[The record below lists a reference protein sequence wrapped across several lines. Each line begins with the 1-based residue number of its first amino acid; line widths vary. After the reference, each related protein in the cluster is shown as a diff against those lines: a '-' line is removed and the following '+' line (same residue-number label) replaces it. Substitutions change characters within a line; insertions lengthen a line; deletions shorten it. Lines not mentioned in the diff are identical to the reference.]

1 MSVKIERKIIAG
13 WEDITDMLESG
24 RLSYQRAFS
33 TFCGSEAVLDIHESD
48 EATAFAK
55 YAKKSV
61 IRISQ
66 TERAEKNFLDSDV
79 LLYGTIERHSW
90 NEDTKSVRV
99 TVKDL
104 LYTKVERKIDGFL
117 FVGKTVTEI
126 MTIIAAELD
135 VNVVYTPNASG
146 SWVNP
151 LVPYYYIQN
160 DVTYKEILS
169 HIAESI
175 GGRIYCS
182 PGLSTATMVV
192 EAGCLVADTSVY
204 DPTPYLSLTADEAVN
219 ITFEYPP
226 REHNAWT
233 VKCFSKT
240 VKTDTLYL
248 ATIDNEFVI
257 PSSGVGTGDDL
268 HYIEF
273 DMPVLKIIANNIDF
287 TGCPDVAFDSAVY
300 NSNFV
305 DDNPAGYLKNPL
317 RMQIRFTNTS
327 GFERSLLYWNMKIQG
342 VDEQNVEVSIDDSLV
357 DGYKNEYTLQSDI
370 IVEDSSW
377 NTRRLN
383 WEKAFPQE
391 ELQFTIVDPAKIPLI
406 GAWDGTYSDPDYT
419 IDYDGAKIVPE
430 RLGYSIDKRT
440 WEIGGRADRAAFDS
454 SVVDSTTTHGGSVP
468 AAPEITIAE
477 TPDVPTLSSEVRADN
492 KVYLLVTVAEIGSY
506 EVDIYNSTLESQ
518 AGIIR
523 AEGGTSPFIVAF
535 RANESE
541 SYKVRARISTATA
554 VSEWSEWSTNHTTCS
569 AETPNTPTL
578 AALEKTYT
586 YISIVSAIWTHTKK
600 QNHSHYEVEY
610 YEGTGDQKK
619 LVGIYS
625 TIQQTF
631 ALQVSENVLVSVR
644 VRAVD
649 TGGKVSN
656 WSNEEATTSLYDTTL
671 PATPTSLQ
679 ATEGADLLLV
689 TWVAN
694 YEPRRIYFELQR
706 KEVGGSFATI
716 AIPHDNWYHDKTAV
730 AGTYYIYQVR
740 AAKENAVYSSWSSPS
755 VQKTPWSISG
765 ALDDLG
771 EDISTLDGK
780 ISDLE
785 EIKEDLPSGTEP
797 TVIGDN
803 QITTGMLRA
812 GIVETAKMNVLE
824 IVGNEAW
831 FGKVTADHVGT
842 NEIVANTANI
852 KDAVITNAKISSVDA
867 AKITTGYLNA
877 ARIEAGTIHASKLAI
892 LSETDDKIELEN
904 NVEIGASVGPAGIGG
919 IYVYDASE
927 SGQGYILNSNGLYY
941 TNGLESASMLMS
953 LMRQE
958 LLFNSIVSLTDGIVV
973 PLPFAIKP
981 ERLAINA
988 TFKAFQG
995 GGTATQKRY
1004 IQTVPILDVSGKV
1017 EAIRVLA
1024 YQMEATNTLIPTK
1037 YKSSGALFAVFPGV
1051 ANSVSLLK
1059 LYANLDWMWVNWG
1072 STVYETQMI
1081 SFVLPNHAYSGTVSG
1096 NRTAYLNVNSFTRT
1110 KSGLY
1115 YKSYKFNYSITWG
1128 DTTSATYDSP
1138 WFTVPSKW
1146 ASEWRNDYP
1155 SLVSYDSQSYYT
1167 IDATKSAIEAIVEL
1181 NVHLLGG
1188 G

>member
-1 MSVKIERKIIAG
+1 MSVKIERKIIGG
-13 WEDITDMLESG
+13 WLDVTAKLKSG
-24 RLSYQRAFS
+24 RLSYSREFS
-33 TFCGSEAVLDIHESD
+33 TFGSSEAVLDIYESD
-48 EATAFAK
+48 ESTA
-55 YAKKSV
+55 YTNYPKKGI
-61 IRISQ
+61 IRVSQ
-66 TERAEKNFLDSDV
+66 TERAGQGFYDADV
-79 LLYGTIERHSW
+79 LLYGIIERHSW
-90 NEDTKSVRV
+90 SEDSKSVRV
-99 TVKDL
+99 TVKDQM
-104 LYTKVERKIDGFL
+104 YSKVQRKTDGLL

-126 MTIIAAELD
+126 MAIIAAELD
-135 VNVVYTPNASG
+135 VSITYTPNASG
-146 SWVNP
+146 SYTNP
-151 LVPYYYIQN
+151 TVPYYYIKAEIS
-160 DVTYKEILS
+160 YKEILTK
-169 HIAESI
+169 IAEAT

-182 PGLSTATMVV
+182 AGIATPTIVF

-204 DPTPYLSLTADEAVN
+204 DPTPYLSLTADQAVN
-219 ITFEYPP
+219 INIEYPP
-226 REHNAWT
+226 REYNAWT
-233 VKCFSKT
+233 VDCFSKT

-248 ATIDNEFVI
+248 ATVDNEFSI
-257 PSSGVGTGDDL
+257 PPEGIGAGDDA

-273 DMPVLKIIANNIDF
+273 EMPVLKIIENNLDF
-287 TGCPDVAFDSAVY
+287 TGCPDVTFDATTY
-300 NSNFV
+300 NANFI

-317 RMQIRFTNTS
+317 RVQVKFTNTS
-327 GFERSLLYWNMKIQG
+327 GFDRNLLYWNMKIQG
-342 VDEQNVEVSIDDSLV
+342 VDEQKVEVSIDDSSS
-357 DGYKNEYTLQSDI
+357 DDYKNEYKLQSDI
-370 IVEDSSW
+370 IVENGDW

-391 ELQFTIVDPAKIPLI
+391 ELSFTIVDPSEIPLI
-406 GAWDGTYSDPDYT
+406 GSWDGTHSDPNYT
-419 IDYDGAKIVPE
+419 VDYDGAKIVPE
-430 RLGYSIDKRT
+430 RLGYSIDRMT
-440 WEIGGRADRAAFDS
+440 WEISGRADRTAFDS
-454 SVVDSTTTHGGSVP
+454 SVYDDKTTHGVPVP
-468 AAPEITIAE
+468 AAPEITIE
-477 TPDVPTLSSEVRADN
+477 DTPDSPTLSSEVRADN
-492 KVYLLVTVAEIGSY
+492 RVYLLITIADAGSY
-506 EVDIYNSTLESQ
+506 EVDIYNNTRESQ
-518 AGIIR
+518 QGFIK
-523 AEGGTSPFIVAF
+523 AESGSSSFTVAY
-535 RANESE
+535 RVNESE
-541 SYKVRARISTATA
+541 SYKARIRISTYDS
-554 VSEWSEWSTNHTTCS
+554 VSEWSDYSANHTTTTS
-569 AETPNTPTL
+569 DIPYTPTL
-578 AALEKTYT
+578 NALTKAYT
-586 YISIVSAIWTHTKK
+586 YISIVTATWAHTKK
-600 QNHSHYEVEY
+600 DNHSHYEVEY

-619 LVGIYS
+619 LIGIFS
-625 TIQQTF
+625 TVQQTF
-631 ALQVSENVLVSVR
+631 SLQVSENVLVSVR

-649 TGGKVSN
+649 SDGKVSA
-656 WSNEEATTSLYDTTL
+656 WSTERTATSLYDTTL

-771 EDISTLDGK
+771 EDISTLGGK

-824 IVGNEAW
+824 IAGNEAW
-831 FGKVTADHVGT
+831 FGKVTAGHVGT

-852 KDAVITNAKISSVDA
+852 KDGVITNAKISSVDA

-877 ARIEAGTIHASKLAI
+877 ARIEAGTIHASKLAV

-904 NVEIGASVGPAGIGG
+904 NVEIGARVGPAGIGG
-919 IYVYDASE
+919 IYVYDAAE

-958 LLFNSIVSLTDGIVV
+958 LLFNSTVSLTDGIVV

-995 GGTATQKRY
+995 GGTAAQKRY

-1037 YKSSGALFAVFPGV
+1037 YKSVGALFAVFPGG

-1072 STVYETQMI
+1072 TTVYETQQV
-1081 SFVLPNHAYSGTVSG
+1081 SFTLPNHVYSSTVSG
-1096 NRTAYLNVNSFTRT
+1096 NRTVYLNVNSFTRT

-1115 YKSYKFNYSITWG
+1115 YKSYKFNYSINWG

-1146 ASEWRNDYP
+1146 ASEWENHYP

>member
-104 LYTKVERKIDGFL
+104 LYAKVERKIDGFL

-135 VNVVYTPNASG
+135 VNVVYTPNAPG

-305 DDNPAGYLKNPL
+305 DDNPAGFLKNPL

-468 AAPEITIAE
+468 AAPEITIEE
-477 TPDVPTLSSEVRADN
+477 TPDAPTLSSEVRADN

-506 EVDIYNSTLESQ
+506 EVDIYNSTRESQ

-586 YISIVSAIWTHTKK
+586 YISIVSATWTHTKK

-610 YEGTGDQKK
+610 YEGTGEQKK
-619 LVGIYS
+619 LVGIFS

-656 WSNEEATTSLYDTTL
+656 WSNEEATTSLYDTST
-671 PATPTSLQ
+671 PATPTSAELIGC
-679 ATEGADLLLV
+679 ATGILFF
-689 TWVAN
+689 WVAS
-694 YEPRRIYFELQR
+694 YDPRRLYFEVQR
-706 KEVGGSFATI
+706 TYADTADSWEMIWYTKEDYFEDT
-716 AIPHDNWYHDKTAV
+716 TAV
-730 AGTYYIYQVR
+730 DGKYYYYRVR
-740 AAKENAVYSSWSSPS
+740 AVKPNGVTSGWLTSDSS
-755 VQKTPWSISG
+755 G
-765 ALDDLG
+765 DDIL
-771 EDISTLDGK
+771 EGK
-780 ISDLE
+780 ISNFRVGSID
-785 EIKEDLPSGTEP
+785 
-797 TVIGDN
+797 
-803 QITTGMLRA
+803 A
-812 GIVETAKMNVLE
+812 G
-824 IVGNEAW
+824 
-831 FGKVTADHVGT
+831 
-842 NEIVANTANI
+842 
-852 KDAVITNAKISSVDA
+852 
-867 AKITTGYLNA
+867 KITTGYLDA
-877 ARIEAGTIHASKLAI
+877 ARIEARTIHASKLAT
-892 LSETDDKIELEN
+892 LSETDDNIKLEN
-904 NVEIGASVGPAGIGG
+904 NVEIGANVGPAGIGG
-919 IYVYDASE
+919 IYVYDAAE

-1037 YKSSGALFAVFPGV
+1037 YKSSGALYAVFPGG

-1081 SFVLPNHAYSGTVSG
+1081 SFVLPNHAYSGPVSG

-1146 ASEWRNDYP
+1146 GSEWRNDYP

>member
-287 TGCPDVAFDSAVY
+287 TGCPDVAFDSVVY

-305 DDNPAGYLKNPL
+305 DDNPAGYLKNPF

-342 VDEQNVEVSIDDSLV
+342 VDEQNVEVSIDDSLE
-357 DGYKNEYTLQSDI
+357 DGYKNEYALQSDI

-406 GAWDGTYSDPDYT
+406 GAWGGTYSDPNYT

-477 TPDVPTLSSEVRADN
+477 TPDAPTLSSEVRADN

-506 EVDIYNSTLESQ
+506 EVDIYNSTRESQ

-586 YISIVSAIWTHTKK
+586 YISIVSATWTHTKK

-619 LVGIYS
+619 LVGIFS

-649 TGGKVSN
+649 SDGKVSA
-656 WSNEEATTSLYDTTL
+656 WSPEQTTTSLYDTST
-671 PATPTSLQ
+671 PATPTSAELIGC
-679 ATEGADLLLV
+679 ATGILFF
-689 TWVAN
+689 WVAS
-694 YEPRRIYFELQR
+694 YDPKRLYFEVQR
-706 KEVGGSFATI
+706 TYADTADSWEMTWYTKEDYFEDT
-716 AIPHDNWYHDKTAV
+716 TAV
-730 AGTYYIYQVR
+730 DGKCYYYRVR
-740 AAKENAVYSSWSSPS
+740 AVKPNSVTSGWLTSDSS
-755 VQKTPWSISG
+755 G
-765 ALDDLG
+765 DDIL
-771 EDISTLDGK
+771 EGK
-780 ISDLE
+780 ISNFRVGSID
-785 EIKEDLPSGTEP
+785 
-797 TVIGDN
+797 
-803 QITTGMLRA
+803 A
-812 GIVETAKMNVLE
+812 G
-824 IVGNEAW
+824 
-831 FGKVTADHVGT
+831 
-842 NEIVANTANI
+842 
-852 KDAVITNAKISSVDA
+852 
-867 AKITTGYLNA
+867 KITTGYLDA
-877 ARIEAGTIHASKLAI
+877 ARIEARTIHASKLAI

-919 IYVYDASE
+919 IYVYDAAE

-941 TNGLESASMLMS
+941 TNGLKSASMLMS

-958 LLFNSIVSLTDGIVV
+958 LLFNSTVSLTDGIVV

-1004 IQTVPILDVSGKV
+1004 IQTVPILDVSGNV

-1037 YKSSGALFAVFPGV
+1037 YKSSGALFAVFPGG

-1096 NRTAYLNVNSFTRT
+1096 NRTAYLTVNSFTRT

-1138 WFTVPSKW
+1138 WFTVPAKW
-1146 ASEWRNDYP
+1146 GSEWRNDYP

>member
-135 VNVVYTPNASG
+135 VNVVYTPNAPG

-182 PGLSTATMVV
+182 PGLPTATMVV

-287 TGCPDVAFDSAVY
+287 TGCPDVAFDSVVY

-305 DDNPAGYLKNPL
+305 DDNPAGYLKNPF

-342 VDEQNVEVSIDDSLV
+342 VDEQNVEVSIDDSLE
-357 DGYKNEYTLQSDI
+357 DGYKNEYALQSDI

-406 GAWDGTYSDPDYT
+406 GAWGGTYSDPNYT

-477 TPDVPTLSSEVRADN
+477 TPDAPTLSSEVRADN

-506 EVDIYNSTLESQ
+506 EVDIYNSTRESQ

-586 YISIVSAIWTHTKK
+586 YISIVSATWTHTKK

-619 LVGIYS
+619 LVGIFS

-649 TGGKVSN
+649 SDGKVSA
-656 WSNEEATTSLYDTTL
+656 WSPEQTTTSLYDTST
-671 PATPTSLQ
+671 PATPTSAELIGC
-679 ATEGADLLLV
+679 ATGILFF
-689 TWVAN
+689 WVAS
-694 YEPRRIYFELQR
+694 YDPKRLYFEVQR
-706 KEVGGSFATI
+706 TYADTADSWEMTWYTKEDYFEDT
-716 AIPHDNWYHDKTAV
+716 TAV
-730 AGTYYIYQVR
+730 DGKCYYYRVR
-740 AAKENAVYSSWSSPS
+740 AVKPNSVTSGWLTSDSS
-755 VQKTPWSISG
+755 G
-765 ALDDLG
+765 DDIL
-771 EDISTLDGK
+771 EGK
-780 ISDLE
+780 ISNFRVGSID
-785 EIKEDLPSGTEP
+785 
-797 TVIGDN
+797 
-803 QITTGMLRA
+803 A
-812 GIVETAKMNVLE
+812 G
-824 IVGNEAW
+824 
-831 FGKVTADHVGT
+831 
-842 NEIVANTANI
+842 
-852 KDAVITNAKISSVDA
+852 
-867 AKITTGYLNA
+867 KITTGYLDA
-877 ARIEAGTIHASKLAI
+877 ARIEARTIHASKLAI

-919 IYVYDASE
+919 IYVYDAAE

-941 TNGLESASMLMS
+941 TNGLKSASMLMS

-958 LLFNSIVSLTDGIVV
+958 LLFNSTVSLTDGIVV

-1004 IQTVPILDVSGKV
+1004 IQTVPILDVNGNV

-1037 YKSSGALFAVFPGV
+1037 YKSSGALFAVFPGG

-1138 WFTVPSKW
+1138 WFTVPAKW
-1146 ASEWRNDYP
+1146 GSEWRNGYP

>member
-135 VNVVYTPNASG
+135 VNVVYTPNAPG

-182 PGLSTATMVV
+182 PGLPTATMVV

-287 TGCPDVAFDSAVY
+287 TGCPDVAFDSVVY

-305 DDNPAGYLKNPL
+305 DDNPAGYLKNPF

-342 VDEQNVEVSIDDSLV
+342 VDEQNVEVSIDDSLE
-357 DGYKNEYTLQSDI
+357 DGYKNEYALQSDI

-406 GAWDGTYSDPDYT
+406 GAWGGTYSDPNYT

-477 TPDVPTLSSEVRADN
+477 TPDAPTLSSEVRADN

-506 EVDIYNSTLESQ
+506 EVDIYNSTRESQ

-586 YISIVSAIWTHTKK
+586 YISIVSATWTHTKK

-619 LVGIYS
+619 LVGIFS

-649 TGGKVSN
+649 SDGKVSA
-656 WSNEEATTSLYDTTL
+656 WSPEQTTTSLYDTST
-671 PATPTSLQ
+671 PATPTSAELIGC
-679 ATEGADLLLV
+679 ATGILFF
-689 TWVAN
+689 WVAS
-694 YEPRRIYFELQR
+694 YDPKRLYFEVQR
-706 KEVGGSFATI
+706 TYADTADSWEMTWYTKEDYFEDT
-716 AIPHDNWYHDKTAV
+716 TAV
-730 AGTYYIYQVR
+730 DGKCYYYRVR
-740 AAKENAVYSSWSSPS
+740 AVKPNSVTSGWLTSDSS
-755 VQKTPWSISG
+755 G
-765 ALDDLG
+765 DDIL
-771 EDISTLDGK
+771 EGK
-780 ISDLE
+780 ISNFRVGSID
-785 EIKEDLPSGTEP
+785 
-797 TVIGDN
+797 
-803 QITTGMLRA
+803 A
-812 GIVETAKMNVLE
+812 G
-824 IVGNEAW
+824 
-831 FGKVTADHVGT
+831 
-842 NEIVANTANI
+842 
-852 KDAVITNAKISSVDA
+852 
-867 AKITTGYLNA
+867 KITTGYLDA
-877 ARIEAGTIHASKLAI
+877 ARIEARTIHASKLAI

-919 IYVYDASE
+919 IYVYDAAE

-941 TNGLESASMLMS
+941 TNGLKSASMLMS

-958 LLFNSIVSLTDGIVV
+958 LLFNSTVSLTDGIVV

-1004 IQTVPILDVSGKV
+1004 IQTVPILDVSGNV

-1037 YKSSGALFAVFPGV
+1037 YKSSGALFAVFPGG

-1138 WFTVPSKW
+1138 WFTVPAKW
-1146 ASEWRNDYP
+1146 GSEWRNGYP